1 MTRFKPELSDRYG
14 RRFSYL
20 RLSITDVC
28 NFRCHYCL
36 PDGYQKTDQPE
47 PLTLAEM
54 TPLLQTFAHLGTRK
68 IRITGGEPSVRK
80 DLTDIISLAAQTP
93 GIEQVALT
101 TNGYRLADQVD
112 DWQQAGLQ
120 RLNLSI
126 DSLDP
131 QQFAAI
137 TGYSHLDRIMAGL
150 ERALSLGL
158 DVKINAVLL
167 RGFNSERLQQFLDW
181 IKHTP
186 VTLRFIE
193 LMETGDH
200 PVFFAE
206 HHVSGESI
214 RQQLRDTG
222 WQVAMR
228 HQHDG
233 PAEEFSH
240 PDYRGKLGLIMP
252 YSKDF
257 CSSCNRLR
265 ISSLGKLHL
274 CLFGE
279 QGYDIR
285 SLLQPG
291 VDPELLVAELEQRLG
306 LKDETHYLQSGNT
319 GATRHF
325 AMLGG

>member
-1 MTRFKPELSDRYG
+1 MTHYEPGLSDRFG

-20 RLSITDVC
+20 RLSVTDVC

-36 PDGYQKTDQPE
+36 PDVYQKTDQPE
-47 PLTLAEM
+47 PLTLAEIA
-54 TPLLQTFAHLGTRK
+54 PLLQTFAQLGTRK
-68 IRITGGEPSVRK
+68 VRITGGEPSVRK
-80 DLTDIISLAAQTP
+80 DLTEIIDLTARTP

-101 TNGYRLADQVD
+101 TNGYRLADQID
-112 DWQQAGLQ
+112 DWHRAGLQ

-131 QQFAAI
+131 EQFGAI
-137 TGYSHLDRIMAGL
+137 TGYHHLDRILAGL
-150 ERALSLGL
+150 ERALTLGL

-167 RGFNSERLQQFLDW
+167 RGFNTERLQQFLDW
-181 IKHTP
+181 IKDTP

-193 LMETGDH
+193 LMETGNN

-206 HHVSGESI
+206 HHVSGEAI
-214 RQQLRDTG
+214 RQQLQASG
-222 WQVAMR
+222 WQAKTR
-228 HQHDG
+228 AQHDG
-233 PAEEFSH
+233 PALEFTHSA
-240 PDYRGKLGLIMP
+240 YRGKLGLIMP

-257 CSSCNRLR
+257 CASCNRLR

-279 QGYDIR
+279 QGYDVR
-285 SLLQPG
+285 PLLQPG
-291 VDPELLVAELEQRLG
+291 IAPAQLVAELEQLLG
-306 LKDETHYLQSGNT
+306 LKHETHYLQSGNT